1 MLAYQNTFLFFV
13 DGEQVGSF
21 KDLEHQ
27 AGRIGLRSYN
37 REAEADNIKMCIRDR
52 VLTGENNHT
61 PVGSEENKFRGTFDG
76 GFHTVTGMRIDTDEM
91 TQGLFGF
98 VEGGTVKNVG
108 VVDAE
113 IYCEQNSGVIAGQAK
128 VNASILNCFVR
139 DSKLKCVDFLTNGM
153 ANKNNNVAGGVVG
166 ICLLYTS
173 I

>member
-1 MLAYQNTFLFFV
+1 
-13 DGEQVGSF
+13 
-21 KDLEHQ
+21 
-27 AGRIGLRSYN
+27 
-37 REAEADNIKMCIRDR
+37 
-52 VLTGENNHT
+52 
-61 PVGSEENKFRGTFDG
+61 
-76 GFHTVTGMRIDTDEM
+76 MRIDTDEM

-153 ANKNNNVAGGVVG
+153 ANKNNNVAATLARDMRILAELGYAPQELTPVDMFPRTAHVECVTLFKRKSGN
-166 ICLLYTS
+166 IL
-173 I
+173 